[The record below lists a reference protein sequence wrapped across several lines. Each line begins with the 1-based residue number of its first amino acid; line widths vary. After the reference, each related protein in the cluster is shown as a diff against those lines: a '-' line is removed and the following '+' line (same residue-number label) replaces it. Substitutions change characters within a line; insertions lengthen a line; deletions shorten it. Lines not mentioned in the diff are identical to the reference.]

1 MNEKIRRLYA
11 RIFRAFKPPFT
22 PITSRIHKWLQN
34 SILGGGETSPQAV
47 AYQLMGERTN
57 HILPLFKD
65 VDVNLQKSELRIS
78 FRAYVSWA
86 ILASLLASVITLVL
100 VPSSLFLVAH
110 FSLISSIL
118 FGTGGAMFAGA
129 FTVIAFYAY
138 PVLRADSMKK
148 NIEAE
153 LPFTTSYMAILAG
166 AGVSPD
172 RIFRS
177 LTNKR
182 VSPAISVEART
193 VVRDVELFGFDVISA
208 FENASKRTPSQ
219 KFKEMMEGFIGT
231 IHSGGNLSAYLTSR
245 SRQYMNAKRIALRKF
260 ADTLSVLA
268 EFYVTMLV
276 VGPLIFV
283 VMLAVMGMLGGAS
296 GLMNPVLLVTLLSY
310 VGIPAGSLAF
320 LILLDI
326 ISPGG

>member
-1 MNEKIRRLYA
+1 
-11 RIFRAFKPPFT
+11 
-22 PITSRIHKWLQN
+22 
-34 SILGGGETSPQAV
+34 
-47 AYQLMGERTN
+47 
-57 HILPLFKD
+57 
-65 VDVNLQKSELRIS
+65 
-78 FRAYVSWA
+78 
-86 ILASLLASVITLVL
+86 
-100 VPSSLFLVAH
+100 
-110 FSLISSIL
+110 
-118 FGTGGAMFAGA
+118 MFAGA

-138 PVLRADSMKK
+138 PVLRADGMKK

-208 FENASKRTPSQ
+208 LENASKRTPSQ
-219 KFKEMMEGFIGT
+219 KFKEMVEGFIGT
-231 IHSGGNLSAYLTSR
+231 IHSGGSLSAYLTSR
-245 SRQYMNAKRIALRKF
+245 SRQYMDAKRVTLRKF
-260 ADTLSVLA
+260 GDTLSILA

-276 VGPLIFV
+276 VGPLTFV
-283 VMLAVMGMLGGAS
+283 VMLAVMGMLGGGS
-296 GLMNPVLLVTLLSY
+296 GLMNPVLLLMLLTY

-320 LILLDI
+320 LMLLDI